1 MGVADTQV
9 QKRSHF
15 MLSLFSNGTGGR
27 RSFLRAGSLGLG
39 GLSLSQLLAASSNAH
54 AADAELLKGRSVI
67 FLFLHGGPSQTETF
81 DPKMT
86 APPGI
91 RSVNGEIKTSIPGVT
106 FGSSFPKLAKLAD
119 KFSVV
124 RSFRTGD
131 GIHDI
136 KPIVSRH
143 SADANLGSLYARI
156 AGLTNERT
164 GMPTNVAVF
173 PRAVEAASQVETN
186 AFGKFA
192 SGGVIGPAFAP
203 FVLGNGDLQNDM
215 KLNIDQRR
223 LDDRRG
229 LLAQLD
235 RGKQQLE
242 HAATNNVI
250 DRYREQAFDTIIG
263 GVADAFDLSKEDPR
277 VVAAYDTAPLV
288 RPDQISRK
296 WNNYNNYVD
305 NANTLGKLLL
315 LARRLCERGCGFVTV
330 TTNFVWDMH
339 SDVNNAGVAEGMEYM
354 GKPLDH
360 AVATF
365 INDLEAKGLQDKI
378 LLVACGEMGRTPK
391 INAKGGRDHWGRI
404 APLLMY
410 GGGLKMGQVV
420 GQSNKDASEP
430 ATHPYE
436 IGNLIS
442 TIMHSLVDVSEV
454 RLMRNLPAEVMRI
467 ATGSEPIRELV

>member
-1 MGVADTQV
+1 
-9 QKRSHF
+9 
-15 MLSLFSNGTGGR
+15 MLSMISNGIGGR
-27 RSFLRAGSLGLG
+27 RAFLRAGSLGLG
-39 GLSLSQLLAASSNAH
+39 GLTLSQLLSANSTANASTENI
-54 AADAELLKGRSVI
+54 LKGRSVI

-86 APPGI
+86 APPGV

-106 FGSSFPKLAKLAD
+106 FGSSFPKLAKLAH

-124 RSFRTGD
+124 RSFHTGD
-131 GIHDI
+131 GKHDI
-136 KPIVSRH
+136 KPIVSRY

-156 AGLTNERT
+156 AGLTSHT

-173 PRAVEAASQVETN
+173 PRAVEPKSQVETS
-186 AFGKFA
+186 AFGTFA
-192 SGGVIGPAFAP
+192 SGGDIGPGFAP
-203 FVLGNGDLQNDM
+203 FVPGSGDLQNDM
-215 KLNIDQRR
+215 KLHIDQAR
-223 LDDRRG
+223 LDDRRS

-235 RGKQQLE
+235 RKRRQLE
-242 HAATNNVI
+242 SGGHAI
-250 DRYREQAFDTIIG
+250 DRFREQAFDTIIG

-277 VVAAYDTAPLV
+277 VVANYDTAPLV

-305 NANTLGKLLL
+305 NANTLGKLML

-360 AVATF
+360 AVSAF
-365 INDLEAKGLQDKI
+365 INDIEARGLQDKI

-404 APLLMY
+404 APLMVY
-410 GGGLKMGQVV
+410 GGGLKMGQVI
-420 GQSNKDASEP
+420 GQSTRDAGEP
-430 ATHPYE
+430 ATNPYGIE
-436 IGNLIS
+436 SLIA

-454 RLMRNLPAEVMRI
+454 RLMRNLPTDVLRI
-467 ATGSEPIRELV
+467 ATGGEPIRELV